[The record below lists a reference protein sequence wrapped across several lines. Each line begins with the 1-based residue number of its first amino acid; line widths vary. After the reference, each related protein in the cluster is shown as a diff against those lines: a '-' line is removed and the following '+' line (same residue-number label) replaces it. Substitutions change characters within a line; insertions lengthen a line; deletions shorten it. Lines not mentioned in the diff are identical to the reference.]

1 MSTAID
7 TKPAPQTLTDKCV
20 VDACVQQRL
29 DCCVY
34 RFVFN
39 KVAWHFETGFLTL
52 SGCVPSFYL
61 KQMLQELLRGIEH
74 VERLQNDV
82 DVVSS
87 TGLSSESPK

>member
-39 KVAWHFETGFLTL
+39 KVTWHFETGFLTL

-82 DVVSS
+82 DVVYS

>member
-29 DCCVY
+29 DCCDY

-39 KVAWHFETGFLTL
+39 NVTWHYEADSLTL
-52 SGCVPSFYL
+52 SGCAPNFYL
-61 KQMLQELLRGIEH
+61 KQLLQEMMRGIDH
-74 VERLQNDV
+74 VEQVHNNV